1 MELHKL
7 TSLLTLFV
15 TVVTTK
21 GTTKRHLQYLIY
33 NYKCLTQSIK
43 SITQSIKSITQ
54 YNILSYTLY
63 LQLLYSLNI
72 INLYI

>member
-1 MELHKL
+1 MELHRL

-43 SITQSIKSITQ
+43 SITQYI
-54 YNILSYTLY
+54 ILCYTLY

-72 INLYI
+72 INLHI

>member
-1 MELHKL
+1 MELQKL
-7 TSLLTLFV
+7 NSLLTLFL

-43 SITQSIKSITQ
+43 SITQYI
-54 YNILSYTLY
+54 ILCYTV
-63 LQLLYSLNI
+63 NI
-72 INLYI
+72 ILL

>member
-7 TSLLTLFV
+7 ISLLTLFL

-43 SITQSIKSITQ
+43 SITQYI
-54 YNILSYTLY
+54 ILCYTV
-63 LQLLYSLNI
+63 NI
-72 INLYI
+72 ILI